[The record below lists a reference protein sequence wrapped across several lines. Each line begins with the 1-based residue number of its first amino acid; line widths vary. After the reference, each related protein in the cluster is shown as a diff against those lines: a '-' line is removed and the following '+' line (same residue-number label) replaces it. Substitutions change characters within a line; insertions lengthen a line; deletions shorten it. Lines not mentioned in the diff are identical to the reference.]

1 MADRFSSGKNAI
13 AECDICGFRYKL
25 RELRNVFAK
34 GKDTNTKACS
44 GCWSPDH
51 PQHKLGM
58 YPVHDPQAVRDP
70 RVDYAGY
77 AESREQVYSG
87 SNAAKLSFV
96 ATVFLGQVTVTT
108 S

>member
-44 GCWSPDH
+44 ECWSPDH